1 MKYCSNCGA
10 EINENAVVCVKCGA
24 AVQNANNS
32 LQKSNSNSTGF
43 AKSSMI
49 LGIVAIIFGAI
60 SLVLALCV
68 NYYLTGTFEGRL
80 ERYATDFATTKIGLY
95 ILLIPVPAI
104 LSIIGFLLG
113 LFNKNKSNSKTVG
126 IVSNAITIVICIIE
140 IIMISGL

>member
-24 AVQNANNS
+24 ALNVNNS
-32 LQKSNSNSTGF
+32 LQNNNINYNAL

-68 NYYLTGTFEGRL
+68 NYYLTGTFEGRI

-104 LSIIGFLLG
+104 LSIIGFLFG
-113 LFNKNKSNSKTVG
+113 IFNKNKSNSKTVG
-126 IVSNAITIVICIIE
+126 IVLNAITIAICIIE